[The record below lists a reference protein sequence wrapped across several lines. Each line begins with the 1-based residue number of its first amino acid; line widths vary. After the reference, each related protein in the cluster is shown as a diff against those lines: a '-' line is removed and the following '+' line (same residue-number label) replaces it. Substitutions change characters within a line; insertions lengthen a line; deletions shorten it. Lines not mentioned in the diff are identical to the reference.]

1 MGSNLQQGPFR
12 PGTYWLSVRDMTS
25 SPEALSKF
33 MSAAGQNFP
42 PHMRRQIAGN
52 CRHRTTL
59 ASMTPL
65 AEVENV

>member
-1 MGSNLQQGPFR
+1 
-12 PGTYWLSVRDMTS
+12 
-25 SPEALSKF
+25 